1 MSAMGSGTIEQLM
14 ARYRACAADVLL
26 ISRCLTGDEGQMAK
40 VAEMQQLDEEL
51 TRLGMCPALTL

>member
-1 MSAMGSGTIEQLM
+1 MDGGTIERLM
-14 ARYRACAADVLL
+14 TRYRACAADVLL

-51 TRLGMCPALTL
+51 TRLGVCPGMTL